1 MFATRRHIEAVVQNP
16 ELDWF
21 EAIDQMP
28 NPCAMKIALRFSTF
42 KFGGVILLQLY
53 KTIQDA
59 K

>member
-28 NPCAMKIALRFSTF
+28 NPCAMKIAVRFGCF
-42 KFGGVILLQLY
+42 KYGGVILLQMFRA
-53 KTIQDA
+53 IQDA